1 MPDIDPRNVV
11 MRQPDVVEHTM
22 IAAARRGP
30 IFRVS
35 RLVKKGPLCPVAF
48 MYAETIFEPGNVIN
62 NMAGT
67 RSPHLVGYL
76 SGEPVPHDG
85 LARLFA
91 IGKAGSRHITQ
102 AEYAKLVAEIAA
114 NRRAGR
120 FDPRA
125 HPYREVD
132 VSQMPLPFER
142 VA

>member
-1 MPDIDPRNVV
+1 

-91 IGKAGSRHITQ
+91 VGKAGSRHITQ
-102 AEYAKLVAEIAA
+102 AEYARLVAEIAS
-114 NRRAGR
+114 NRRHGR
-120 FDPRA
+120 HDPRTA
-125 HPYREVD
+125 PWQAVD
-132 VSQMPLPFER
+132 VDQMQIPFAR
-142 VA
+142 TA

>member
-1 MPDIDPRNVV
+1 MNPLNRI
-11 MRQPDVVEHTM
+11 QKQLDVVERTM
-22 IAAARRGP
+22 LEVIERGP
-30 IFRVS
+30 HFRVV
-35 RLVKKGPLCPVAF
+35 RLVKRGPLCPLMIGWVQ
-48 MYAETIFEPGNVIN
+48 TLFEPGQPDNT
-62 NMAGT
+62 ME
-67 RSPHLVGYL
+67 RSRHVAGYL
-76 SGEPVPHDG
+76 SGEPVPNDE

-91 IGKAGSRHITQ
+91 SGKAGSRHITQ
-102 AEYAKLVAEIAA
+102 AEYAGMVAEIAS